1 MNKQHPYI
9 KSLLNSLPST
19 ISSSPSSY
27 LPLFKSLCR
36 LRGNSCVDA
45 SEFLLGFAILASDLT
60 LAFSAYDMD
69 RDGLLHPDEFKMLCR
84 VLQFWATKEEFV
96 TLSIPSTP
104 VSISSFTLP
113 PRLLSQCSL
122 RITSEMCR
130 QEFQRIRDELTCLKS
145 RMNRLGRRLMS

>member
-1 MNKQHPYI
+1 MNNQNPYI

-45 SEFLLGFAILASDLT
+45 SEFLLGFAILSSDLT

-69 RDGLLHPDEFKMLCR
+69 RDGLLHPDEFKILCR
-84 VLQFWATKEEFV
+84 VLQFWATKEEYEKE
-96 TLSIPSTP
+96 TLSIPSA
-104 VSISSFTLP
+104 
-113 PRLLSQCSL
+113 Q
-122 RITSEMCR
+122 
-130 QEFQRIRDELTCLKS
+130 
-145 RMNRLGRRLMS
+145 